1 MVRYL
6 PAQQFKRALRLIA
19 SDGLPVP
26 DCLPHQVRY
35 LPGQQYREHCDWFS
49 PTQDASCVARTRERG
64 NRLVSIFACLQA
76 CERGGQTEF
85 PRLGLR
91 FELGLGEALLW
102 MNVDRHGCLDG
113 RTLHAGRP
121 IDAGEKLGLNVWL
134 RQRPSAGAVWSA
146 AQLLQPGVPGKAG
159 LRAKTKGD
167 ACRAAE
173 GQDQLSSEG
182 PSAHAEHCAERA
194 GPSAVPSAVQSAVQ
208 RVVPS
213 AWRPSH
219 PPPRPTLA
227 SPGAQLSEGLRER
240 PW

>member
-1 MVRYL
+1 M
-6 PAQQFKRALRLIA
+6 ASLIT
-19 SDGLPVP
+19 DGLPVP

-49 PTQDASCVARTRERG
+49 PSQDASCVARTRERG

-76 CERGGQTEF
+76 CERGGQTDF

-134 RQRPSAGAVWSA
+134 RQRPSAGAVSSA
-146 AQLLQPGVPGKAG
+146 AQQLLPGKAG
-159 LRAKTKGD
+159 RRAKTKGD
-167 ACRAAE
+167 ASRARE
-173 GQDQLSSEG
+173 IQDQFSSEG
-182 PSAHAEHCAERA
+182 PSACAEHCAERA
-194 GPSAVPSAVQSAVQ
+194 VPSAVPSAMPSTAT
-208 RVVPS
+208 S
-213 AWRPSH
+213 AWRPSQ

-227 SPGAQLSEGLRER
+227 SPGAQLSDGLRER

>member
-1 MVRYL
+1 
-6 PAQQFKRALRLIA
+6 
-19 SDGLPVP
+19 VP

-76 CERGGQTEF
+76 CERGGQTDF

-134 RQRPSAGAVWSA
+134 RQRPSAGAVSSA
-146 AQLLQPGVPGKAG
+146 AQQLLPGKAVR
-159 LRAKTKGD
+159 RAKTKGD
-167 ACRAAE
+167 ASRAGEIQSRSGEIQSRVGEIQSRAGE
-173 GQDQLSSEG
+173 IQDQSSSEG
-182 PSAHAEHCAERA
+182 PSARAEHYAERA
-194 GPSAVPSAVQSAVQ
+194 VPSAVPSTA
-208 RVVPS
+208 PS
-213 AWRPSH
+213 AWRPSQ

-227 SPGAQLSEGLRER
+227 SPGAQLSDGLRER